1 MKKSLNILLVHNFY
15 QNSGGEDSVF
25 FNEYNMLMNA
35 GHNVIKYT
43 EDNSDIKKMNI
54 FQKMFLPFT
63 MIYSFK
69 TKRNIK
75 KIIKEN
81 NIDIIH
87 VHNILNLISP
97 SVFYIAKKM
106 NIPVVQTIHNFRYL
120 CPNGLFYRDS
130 HICEECPNKGLK
142 CSIKHNCYR
151 GSKLQTIIN
160 VLMLKIHRTTKIYKN
175 ANFIFLTEFNRDK
188 FIQYNKSLNI
198 FDTNKFYIKPNFI
211 TSKDQHNNFLFL
223 EKKNQYIY
231 VGRTEKEKGIFDLV
245 KIWENVTDAK
255 LIICG
260 SGSLDNQIK
269 NLIQEKHLNVEH
281 KGFMPHEK
289 VFEEISQSIALIFPS
304 TCYEGFPMTLIE
316 SLNMNIPVI
325 ARNIGN
331 ASSIVNKESGLL
343 YDTEKEFIE
352 IINKGKI
359 KGIKPQINKLYLEKD
374 NYLELENIYKNIMEE
389 KK

>member
-1 MKKSLNILLVHNFY
+1 
-15 QNSGGEDSVF
+15 
-25 FNEYNMLMNA
+25 
-35 GHNVIKYT
+35 
-43 EDNSDIKKMNI
+43 
-54 FQKMFLPFT
+54 
-63 MIYSFK
+63 
-69 TKRNIK
+69 
-75 KIIKEN
+75 
-81 NIDIIH
+81 
-87 VHNILNLISP
+87 
-97 SVFYIAKKM
+97 
-106 NIPVVQTIHNFRYL
+106 
-120 CPNGLFYRDS
+120 
-130 HICEECPNKGLK
+130 
-142 CSIKHNCYR
+142 
-151 GSKLQTIIN
+151 
-160 VLMLKIHRTTKIYKN
+160 MLKIHRKTKIYKSV
-175 ANFIFLTEFNRDK
+175 NFIFLTEFNKDK
-188 FIQYNKSLNI
+188 FTQYNKSLNI
-198 FDTNKFYIKPNFI
+198 FDTNKFYVKPNFI

-343 YDTEKEFIE
+343 YDTEDRKSVV
-352 IINKGKI
+352 
-359 KGIKPQINKLYLEKD
+359 
-374 NYLELENIYKNIMEE
+374 
-389 KK
+389 

>member
-54 FQKMFLPFT
+54 FKKLFLPFT

-97 SVFYIAKKM
+97 SIFYIAKKM
-106 NIPVVQTIHNFRYL
+106 NIPIVQTIHNFRYL
-120 CPNGLFYRDS
+120 CPNGLFYHDS

-142 CSIKHNCYR
+142 CSIKYNCYR
-151 GSKLQTIIN
+151 ESKLQTIIN
-160 VLMLKIHRTTKIYKN
+160 VLMLKIHRKTKIYKSV
-175 ANFIFLTEFNRDK
+175 NFIFLTEFNKDK
-188 FIQYNKSLNI
+188 FTQYNKSLNI
-198 FDTNKFYIKPNFI
+198 FDTNKFYVKPNFI

-245 KIWENVTDAK
+245 KIWENVADAK

-269 NLIQEKHLNVEH
+269 KLIQEKHLNVEH